1 MLGGLHTDL
10 LVTVTLLLLAQTG
23 TRCRAEN
30 DFSLITLP
38 EVRPSSE
45 YVTVCYT
52 DTQNNQLCDWTRNRL
67 TSSTGDAEVDILES
81 ATLEMEGEACLE
93 FWYRA
98 PFAAE
103 GSELRALVKSSTR
116 LVEIWSSPALPGDSW
131 RQVFIPLN
139 IIEPETRVV
148 FEAAQ
153 AVSMEQQIAFHRIG
167 VRRGP
172 CGQQCESNTE
182 FWTDESTRCLCSAGQ
197 LSCSPSRC
205 PEGQICGPQRR
216 PSGGISTSGT
226 CTIHSNTDCSTFD
239 GVLFRFMAPCT
250 YTLAKTC
257 SPAGALP
264 VFSVEV
270 VNEQNGN
277 ASLPA
282 VQQVIVE
289 IGNLRVS
296 LLKRQTDR
304 VVVNGVWRKLPLK
317 LGAGAVSIKGNPAV
331 VTLVTKFGLSVSY
344 DNTGA
349 VHISLL
355 PAYSDH
361 VCGMCG
367 NFNHNRGDEFRRP
380 DGTDAQ
386 DATAL
391 AESWQTGESALSCET
406 ILVPHK
412 CDPMEEAE
420 YAGELYCGGLLS
432 STGPFADCLSI
443 LGAESYFRGCV
454 VGMCSSHGDPE
465 VLCTTLKA
473 YADICQEAGVA
484 LPAWRNSSFCPLQCA
499 VNSHYNSCADGCPEV
514 CSGQDIVG
522 SCGSCVE
529 RCECDF
535 GFKLSGG
542 KCVPAEDCG
551 CMSDGKHYERG
562 EEWLEGECAWQCQCM
577 AGGVVTCSGTECG
590 RNEVCRVEE
599 GVKGCFPLNA
609 ATCSVY
615 GDPHYITFDG
625 MAYDFQGG
633 CSYTLTTTCG
643 DESSVQFT
651 VIGHNM
657 HPPLGNFTRSK
668 LEAVTLQTDELNVTL
683 SQRRE
688 IYVNGVP
695 VPLPF
700 SRKGMSSSIWVFTKG
715 NYIILETTFGLR
727 MMIDGENRLFLQVDE
742 RYKYELCGLCGTYSE
757 QQDDDFVTP
766 GGQNAT
772 GAFEFANSWR
782 VPDNNECVAH
792 PNDPRLCDYN
802 EENEAYNKCYAL
814 LGDAFK
820 SCHKVIHPSI
830 FLSSCV
836 YDYCATS
843 GDNHTLC
850 ESLGS
855 YAAACQVAGVEL
867 SDWQTGAEC
876 ADPTTTPAPVTPTP
890 AQTKCPLN
898 CDFEENLCGWE
909 QLIQDTYDWTRQS
922 GPTPSDQTGPSEDHT
937 TGAGFYMYLEGDRV
951 IHGDSARLMSSA
963 CQYSGP
969 LCLQFWYHMYGS
981 ATAMAL
987 NIYLL
992 RDNKTTKIWAMMN
1005 NQGPQWHQA
1014 YADITVAG
1022 PFQIIVEGIR
1032 GSTTQS
1038 DVAIDDIS
1046 IYFGSCSVSSPGLV
1060 GGTERPF
1067 TTSEI
1072 LPAQPVCS
1080 IDCSFDSNLCSWNQM
1095 VTDAFDWTWQ
1105 SGSTLTP
1112 MTGPSADHTGGGHY
1126 LYIEASSVTHGDTAR
1141 LISSECSDSGPQ
1153 CLQFWYHMYGSA
1165 DTMGLHVYLI
1175 QNKSADAVFW
1185 RRNDQGDAWQLAQV
1199 DFTTTE
1205 AYQIIFEGRRGSNE
1219 ESDVAIDDVKLYHGR
1234 CSDLS
1239 GVVTP
1244 PPKPDGNT
1252 TAPPSVPVP
1261 TTAAPEPPVVNAT
1274 VQLPVTAQPPVANAT
1289 MPPMVE
1295 EPTISIDTINVI
1307 EAQNNRQP
1315 SHPVCSIDCSFDSN
1329 LCSWNQ
1335 MVTDAFDWTWQ
1346 SGSTPTPMTGPS
1358 ADHTGGG
1365 HYLYIKASS
1374 VTHGDTARLIS
1385 SECSDSGPQCLQFWY
1400 HMHGSADTMG
1410 LHVYLLQNNLADA
1423 VFWKRNDQGDAW
1435 QLAQVD
1441 FTTNEAYQIIF
1452 EGRRGSNEESDV
1464 AIDDVKLYHGR
1475 CSDLSG
1481 VVTPPPKPVGNTTAP
1496 PSVPVP
1502 TTAAPEPPV
1511 VNATVQLPV
1520 TAQPPVANA
1529 TMPPMVEVT
1538 TNLINKDN
1546 VTGVPDNR
1554 PPSHP
1559 VCSINC
1565 SFDSNLCSWNQM
1577 VTDAFDWTWQ
1587 SGSTPTPM
1595 TGPSADHTGGGHY
1608 LYIEAS
1614 SVTHGDTARL
1624 ISSECSD
1631 SGPQCLQFWYHM
1643 YGSADTMGLHVYL
1656 LQNNLAD
1663 AVFWRRN
1670 DQGDAWQLAQV
1681 DFTATEAFRIIF
1693 EGRRGSNDQSDVAI
1707 DDVSLHRGRCADLVK
1722 PTTPAPTDFNSIR
1735 TEGPE
1740 IPPANSSTATPTS
1753 TSKPTTTTI
1762 TTAAT
1767 ETHQTLDPD
1776 VPTTTTTTTITT
1788 ITTAATTT
1796 TTTTQLPTTVTT
1808 TASTTSSIV
1817 CDTQPSISTPQ
1828 PTTTTKPESQTTT
1841 GPELST
1847 TSRPQLPTET
1857 HPQPQT
1863 TAGPQP
1869 PTETHPQPQT
1879 TAGPQ
1884 PPTETHPQPQT
1895 TAGPQPPTET
1905 HPQPQTTA
1913 GPQPPTETHPQPQ
1926 TTAGPQPPTET
1937 HPQPQ
1942 TTAGPHPPTETH
1954 PQPQTTVK
1962 PQPPA
1967 STTPNPPTTAG
1978 PQPTTTIKPHP
1989 TTAGPQ
1995 PTTTAAPQPTTTP
2008 LPTPSCAQNSH
2019 YTTCVPACT
2028 PTCSH
2033 LNGPPHCSGN
2043 QRCEPGCVCNEGFVR
2058 KDRACVPIQ
2067 HCGCVDS
2074 NGTKYDFREE
2084 WYTNHCIQKC
2094 ECKERRGVGKIE
2106 CDDEDEC
2113 DGNAVCLQNVE
2124 GDYYCQSTGFDECT
2138 IRSDSEYR
2146 TFDRKK
2152 YDFEGEHSYVL
2163 VQTKNLP
2170 NYLPDVYIE
2179 GINTRVEDDDSHQ
2192 HGDSSSEEN
2201 HSHRVR
2207 DEDDD
2212 DSDEDDDDDSEEH
2225 EDHHRL
2231 QGLKIRVY
2239 SHTVEF
2245 KKKRRLVVDGRR
2257 TNAPVSP
2264 AAGLK
2269 IYEHSSR
2276 IYLKTDFG
2284 LSVEF
2289 DGHHTPEIILP
2300 RLYMR
2305 KVGGL
2310 CGNFDRDKGNDWTK
2324 PDGSRARNVREF
2336 GESWRV

>member
-30 DFSLITLP
+30 DFSFITLP
-38 EVRPSSE
+38 EGRPNSE
-45 YVTVCYT
+45 YVTVCYS
-52 DTQNNQLCDWTRNRL
+52 DRQNNQICDWTRNRL
-67 TSSTGDAEVDILES
+67 TSGTGDAEVDILES
-81 ATLEMEGEACLE
+81 APLEMEGEACLE

-116 LVEIWSSPALPGDSW
+116 LVEIWTSPALPGDSW

-139 IIEPETRVV
+139 IIEPETKVV
-148 FEAAQ
+148 FEAVQ

-167 VRRGP
+167 VRRGS

-205 PEGQICGPQRR
+205 PEGQICGPQRS
-216 PSGGISTSGT
+216 PSGGISTSGM

-264 VFSVEV
+264 VFSVAV

-296 LLKRQTDR
+296 LLRRQTDR
-304 VVVNGVWRKLPLK
+304 VVVKGVWRKLPLK
-317 LGAGAVSIKGNPAV
+317 LGGGAVNIKGNPAV
-331 VTLVTKFGLSVSY
+331 VTLETKFGLSVSY
-344 DNTGA
+344 DNGGA
-349 VHISLL
+349 VHINLP

-367 NFNHNRGDEFRRP
+367 NFNHHRGDDFRRP

-386 DATAL
+386 DAAAL
-391 AESWQTGESALSCET
+391 AESWQTGESAVSCET
-406 ILVPHK
+406 ILVPHE

-454 VGMCSSHGDPE
+454 VGMCSTHGDQE
-465 VLCTTLKA
+465 VLCATLKA

-484 LPAWRNSSFCPLQCA
+484 LPVWRNSSFCPLQCS

-514 CSGQDIVG
+514 CSGQDMVG
-522 SCGSCVE
+522 SCGSCEE
-529 RCECDF
+529 RCECDS

-551 CMSDGKHYERG
+551 CVSGGKHYERG
-562 EEWLEGECAWQCQCM
+562 EEWLEGECSLQCQCM
-577 AGGVVTCSGTECG
+577 ADGFVACSDTECA

-668 LEAVTLQTDELNVTL
+668 LEAATLQTDDLNVTL
-683 SQRRE
+683 SQSGE
-688 IYVNGVP
+688 VHVNDVP

-700 SRKGMSSSIWVFTKG
+700 FSKKGSSSSIWVFTKG

-727 MMIDGENRLFLQVDE
+727 MMIEGENRLFLQVDE

-782 VPDNNECVAH
+782 VQDNNECVSH
-792 PNDPRLCDYN
+792 PNDPRLCDYD
-802 EENEAYNKCYAL
+802 EENDAYNECYAL
-814 LGDAFK
+814 LGDAFR

-830 FLSSCV
+830 YLSSCV

-843 GDNHTLC
+843 GDKHTLC
-850 ESLGS
+850 ESLES

-867 SDWQTGAEC
+867 SDWQTGAAC
-876 ADPTTTPAPVTPTP
+876 AHPTTTPAPIAPTP
-890 AQTKCPLN
+890 DQTMCPLN
-898 CDFEENLCGWE
+898 CNFEENLCGWE
-909 QLIQDTYDWTRQS
+909 QLIQDTYDWTRHS
-922 GPTPSDQTGPSEDHT
+922 GPTPSDLTGPSEDHT

-951 IHGDSARLMSSA
+951 THGDSARLMSSA

-1005 NQGPQWHQA
+1005 NQGPQWHPA

-1022 PFQIIVEGIR
+1022 PFQIIIEGIR
-1032 GSTTQS
+1032 GSDAQS
-1038 DVAIDDIS
+1038 DIAIDDIS
-1046 IYFGSCSVSSPGLV
+1046 IHFGSCSGSNPGLV
-1060 GGTERPF
+1060 VGTERPL

-1105 SGSTLTP
+1105 SGSTPTL

-1153 CLQFWYHMYGSA
+1153 CLQFWYHMHGSA

-1234 CSDLS
+1234 CSDLG

-1252 TAPPSVPVP
+1252 TAPPSVPAP
-1261 TTAAPEPPVVNAT
+1261 TTAAPVPPVVNAT
-1274 VQLPVTAQPPVANAT
+1274 VQLPDTPQPPVANAS
-1289 MPPMVE
+1289 MPPVVE
-1295 EPTISIDTINVI
+1295 ATTNLMNEDNVT
-1307 EAQNNRQP
+1307 EVPDNRPP
-1315 SHPVCSIDCSFDSN
+1315 SHPVCSIDCSFDRN

-1358 ADHTGGG
+1358 ADHTGDG
-1365 HYLYIKASS
+1365 HYLYIEASS

-1385 SECSDSGPQCLQFWY
+1385 SECSDFSPQCLQFWY

-1410 LHVYLLQNNLADA
+1410 LHVYLLQN
-1423 VFWKRNDQGDAW
+1423 K
-1435 QLAQVD
+1435 
-1441 FTTNEAYQIIF
+1441 
-1452 EGRRGSNEESDV
+1452 
-1464 AIDDVKLYHGR
+1464 
-1475 CSDLSG
+1475 
-1481 VVTPPPKPVGNTTAP
+1481 
-1496 PSVPVP
+1496 
-1502 TTAAPEPPV
+1502 
-1511 VNATVQLPV
+1511 
-1520 TAQPPVANA
+1520 
-1529 TMPPMVEVT
+1529 
-1538 TNLINKDN
+1538 
-1546 VTGVPDNR
+1546 
-1554 PPSHP
+1554 
-1559 VCSINC
+1559 
-1565 SFDSNLCSWNQM
+1565 
-1577 VTDAFDWTWQ
+1577 
-1587 SGSTPTPM
+1587 
-1595 TGPSADHTGGGHY
+1595 
-1608 LYIEAS
+1608 
-1614 SVTHGDTARL
+1614 
-1624 ISSECSD
+1624 
-1631 SGPQCLQFWYHM
+1631 
-1643 YGSADTMGLHVYL
+1643 
-1656 LQNNLAD
+1656 LAD

-1681 DFTATEAFRIIF
+1681 DFTATEAFQIIF

-1722 PTTPAPTDFNSIR
+1722 PMTPAPTEFNPIT

-1740 IPPANSSTATPTS
+1740 IPPVNSSTAT
-1753 TSKPTTTTI
+1753 TTTT

-1767 ETHQTLDPD
+1767 ETHQTSNPD
-1776 VPTTTTTTTITT
+1776 VPTTTT
-1788 ITTAATTT
+1788 
-1796 TTTTQLPTTVTT
+1796 QRPTTVTT
-1808 TASTTSSIV
+1808 TASTTTLFA
-1817 CDTQPSISTPQ
+1817 CDTQPSTSRPQTP
-1828 PTTTTKPESQTTT
+1828 TTTKPEPQTSTGPQSPTTFRPQTPTETHPQPQTTARPQPPT
-1841 GPELST
+1841 TFRPQPPTETQPEPQTTAGPQPPT
-1847 TSRPQLPTET
+1847 TSRPQPPTET

-1863 TAGPQP
+1863 TAGPQPPTTSRPQPPTETHPQPQTTAGPQSPTETHPQPQPTAGPQPPTTSRPQPPTETHPQPQTTAGPQSPTETHPQPQPTAGPQPPTTSRPQPPTETHPQPQPTAGPQPPTSSRPQP

-1884 PPTETHPQPQT
+1884 PPTEIHPQPQP
-1895 TAGPQPPTET
+1895 TAGPQPPTT
-1905 HPQPQTTA
+1905 SR
-1913 GPQPPTETHPQPQ
+1913 PQPPTESQP
-1926 TTAGPQPPTET
+1926 ES
-1937 HPQPQ
+1937 
-1942 TTAGPHPPTETH
+1942 
-1954 PQPQTTVK
+1954 QTTVK

-1967 STTPNPPTTAG
+1967 TPKPNPPTAG
-1978 PQPTTTIKPHP
+1978 PQPTTTIKPHT

-1995 PTTTAAPQPTTTP
+1995 PTTTVTPQPSTTARPQPPTTP
-2008 LPTPSCAQNSH
+2008 LPTPSCPQNSH

-2033 LNGPPHCSGN
+2033 LNGLPHCSDN

-2058 KDRACVPIQ
+2058 KNRACVPIQ
-2067 HCGCVDS
+2067 QCGCVDS

-2084 WYTNHCIQKC
+2084 WYTSHCSQKC

-2124 GDYYCQSTGFDECT
+2124 GEYYCQSTGFDECT
-2138 IRSDSEYR
+2138 VRSDSEYR

-2170 NYLPDVYIE
+2170 NYLHNVYIE
-2179 GINTRVEDDDSHQ
+2179 GINTRVEDDDDDDSHQ
-2192 HGDSSSEEN
+2192 HGDSSSEED
-2201 HSHRVR
+2201 HSRRVK
-2207 DEDDD
+2207 DEDED

-2239 SHTVEF
+2239 NHTVEF

-2289 DGHHTPEIILP
+2289 DGHHTAEIILP
-2300 RLYMR
+2300 RIYMR

-2310 CGNFDRDKGNDWTK
+2310 CGNFDKDKGNDWTK
-2324 PDGSRARNVREF
+2324 PDGSRTRDVREF